1 MAANM
6 AVRKDLLEQIG
17 GFDECLGA
25 GSPYGGA
32 EEMDVAYRIARA
44 GWMIVRAVHPCVIH
58 NGFRPKAEASALF
71 TAYGAGLGAMYAK
84 HVRCGDVNAARLLTF
99 ESAIVLRK
107 AFVSFIRRR
116 RPLGLRALQGYLVG
130 AASSLS
136 QRVDKDRRIYL
147 PKSLTVTG
155 RRPSP
160 TSRPVH

>member
-136 QRVDKDRRIYL
+136 QRVYL